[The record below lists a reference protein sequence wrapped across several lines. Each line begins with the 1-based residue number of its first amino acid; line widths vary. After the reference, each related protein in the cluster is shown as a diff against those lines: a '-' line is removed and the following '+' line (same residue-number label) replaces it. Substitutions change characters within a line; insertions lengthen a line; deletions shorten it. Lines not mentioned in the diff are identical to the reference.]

1 MKPRSHIVN
10 LFHIALLLTAG
21 LFLFFC
27 TSAHADIQAET
38 SLYASVWGFPNTRDA
53 DDSGI
58 NSRLLI
64 DTVNMVHVPFVR
76 DTTLSVGYRYSSI
89 LESQCLS
96 YISFSMNSFYF
107 ESGLILG
114 FRNTLPIN
122 IIPGLHEKITLELK
136 NRMEFSAYG
145 ETSFFLTP
153 FFSISSSGSLFDQN
167 LFGLSSAFPIG
178 STKITSLYEKTKF
191 IRQIS
196 GGGTAKNW
204 KKRYELNVRTE
215 QTGFP
220 VNSSTSLGSEI
231 AGYRTSDFYHKLIG
245 LYIAETLIV
254 TVKQCNFD
262 IGARMYILTF
272 PLKDLGSLSIR
283 STPIFSINCG
293 AEFTL

>member
-1 MKPRSHIVN
+1 MKPYSRIVN
-10 LFHIALLLTAG
+10 LFHIAPLLTIG
-21 LFLFFC
+21 FFLFFC
-27 TSAHADIQAET
+27 TLARADIQAET
-38 SLYASVWGFPNTRDA
+38 SLYTSVWGFPNSRDA
-53 DDSGI
+53 DATDL

-64 DTVNMVHVPFVR
+64 DTMNIVHMPFIR

-96 YISFSMNSFYF
+96 YISFSINSFRF

-122 IIPGLHEKITLELK
+122 VIPGLHEKITLELK
-136 NRMEFSAYG
+136 NSMEFSAYG

-153 FFSISSSGSLFDQN
+153 FFSISNSGTLFDQN

-178 STKITSLYEKTKF
+178 STKINSLYEKTEF
-191 IRQIS
+191 VRQIA
-196 GGGTAKNW
+196 GGGTARNW
-204 KKRYELNVRTE
+204 KKKYELNVRTE

-272 PLKDLGSLSIR
+272 PLKDLDSLSIL

-293 AEFTL
+293 AEFPL